1 MCTDSGCRAC
11 AGAGIGWL
19 YPLVDGAPAVGW
31 EMAARYLVLP
41 ALLVGA
47 QYASSAIISPPVNPD
62 DDSAKTTK
70 ACHPALTL
78 NPKAVPLQ
86 TPLLSNPDDASV
98 KTTKVCPP
106 SSPYFDPT
114 P

>member
-1 MCTDSGCRAC
+1 MSRLFALWRRDEVLPSAHAPTQRCLVLLKIPVC

-19 YPLVDGAPAVGW
+19 YPLLDGAPPVGW

-70 ACHPALTL
+70 ARRPALVT
-78 NPKAVPLQ
+78 
-86 TPLLSNPDDASV
+86 
-98 KTTKVCPP
+98 
-106 SSPYFDPT
+106 
-114 P
+114 

>member
-1 MCTDSGCRAC
+1 MWKCTWCLYLGFGVY
-11 AGAGIGWL
+11 AGAGISWL

-31 EMAARYLVLP
+31 ETAARYLVLP

-70 ACHPALTL
+70 ARRLHPSP
-78 NPKAVPLQ
+78 PK
-86 TPLLSNPDDASV
+86 S
-98 KTTKVCPP
+98 
-106 SSPYFDPT
+106 
-114 P
+114 